1 MIRLLTLVA
10 LLATFSCH
18 PKIEFDSLQAEP
30 KLVIWCF
37 LHPDSVVTA
46 SLTKT
51 IPIFETD
58 ADKKVTDGI
67 VVIYEN
73 NRIWDTLR
81 NDGTD
86 KYISIKG
93 LHPKAGNI
101 YSIKAYKMGF
111 KTLETTNDT
120 MPSKPI
126 VKNWS
131 IMDSVG
137 ITDNIS
143 FNGKKGVLAKIQ
155 LSINTPSNFPIY
167 GVSRIKQTGLSSTF
181 FNKDEVDYYS
191 DDRCPI
197 IRGVSARGFIFKYS
211 NCQDRQ
217 GEMNIIVNN
226 YSAQIKGIHL
236 KFKLCATTYQ
246 FQRFYYEFR
255 DFENS
260 YREQAF
266 DLYATPITFPE
277 YVKNG
282 YGFFAC
288 YNTSNEIDITF

>member
-1 MIRLLTLVA
+1 MIRLLILIV
-10 LLATFSCH
+10 LLATFSCR
-18 PKIEFDSLQAEP
+18 PTIEFDSLQAEP

-51 IPIFETD
+51 IPIFELES
-58 ADKKVTDGI
+58 DKKVTDGI

-73 NRIWDTLR
+73 NKVWDTLR

-86 KYISIKG
+86 KYMSIKG
-93 LHPKAGNI
+93 LHPTVGNI

-120 MPSKPI
+120 MPKKPI

-131 IMDSVG
+131 VMDSVG
-137 ITDNIS
+137 IAENIS
-143 FNGKKGVLAKIQ
+143 FNGKKGILAKIK
-155 LSINTPSNFPIY
+155 LLINTPSNFPIY
-167 GVSRIKQTGLSSTF
+167 GVSRIKQTGLPTSSF
-181 FNKDEVDYYS
+181 FKDEVGNYLDP
-191 DDRCPI
+191 RCPI
-197 IRGVSARGFIFKYS
+197 LRGVVARGFVFKYS

-226 YSAQIKGIHL
+226 YSAQIKDIHL

-246 FQRFYYEFR
+246 FQKFYYEFK

-266 DLYATPITFPE
+266 DLYATPVTFPE
-277 YVKNG
+277 FVKNG

-288 YNTSNEIDITF
+288 YNTSDEIDITF